1 MHALLRT
8 LIKKINIV
16 LIYSACKKTH
26 YFFESGA
33 KKASGSRLAHF
44 ESQEFT
50 VVNDCFQ
57 IKCNEAIGLYRQTL
71 INLKAV

>member
-1 MHALLRT
+1 MLNSAR
-8 LIKKINIV
+8 KK
-16 LIYSACKKTH
+16 SH

-50 VVNDCFQ
+50 VVNECLS
-57 IKCNEAIGLYRQTL
+57 KWA
-71 INLKAV
+71 

>member
-1 MHALLRT
+1 VFLD
-8 LIKKINIV
+8 KIEHIM
-16 LIYSACKKTH
+16 STSKKTH

-50 VVNDCFQ
+50 VANDCLS
-57 IKCNEAIGLYRQTL
+57 KWA
-71 INLKAV
+71 